1 MQGNKNSKQKME
13 IESESEDLVKL
24 AKEATLSQKE
34 KVIEYMERAEKM
46 KIPQAMQQKEIIKI
60 LSNK

>member
-1 MQGNKNSKQKME
+1 ME